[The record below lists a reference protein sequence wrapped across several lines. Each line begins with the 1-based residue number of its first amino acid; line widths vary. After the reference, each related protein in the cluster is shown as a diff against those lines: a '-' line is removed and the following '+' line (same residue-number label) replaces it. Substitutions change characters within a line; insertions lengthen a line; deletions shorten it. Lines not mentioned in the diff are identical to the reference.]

1 MTLQEVSSICALVPR
16 PPSKE
21 GDSGTQGGQGGTE
34 RGTTAG
40 QPETPN
46 LKELANAALVRLG
59 KRDTLRDDCGTKA
72 EKVCP
77 APPPKKDPC
86 GTTAGQPNRPLPSP
100 AWDAEI
106 ATLIEWFLKTPPPVE
121 PFELHQGVMVL
132 RPVHFWEYL
141 KGDIAT
147 GPGKARAFTGALQ
160 KDLRRLALLFGAT
173 TSSTTTH
180 QGER

>member
-1 MTLQEVSSICALVPR
+1 MTLQEVSSICVLVPR

-21 GDSGTQGGQGGTE
+21 GDSGTQGDQGGTE

-40 QPETPN
+40 QPETPT

-59 KRDTLRDDCGTKA
+59 KRDTLRDNCGTKA

-86 GTTAGQPNRPLPSP
+86 GTTAGQPNRPLPTP
-100 AWDAEI
+100 VWGAEI
-106 ATLIEWFLKTPPPVE
+106 AALIEWFLRTPPPPE
-121 PFELHQGVMVL
+121 PFKLYQGVTVL
-132 RPVHFWEYL
+132 RPGKFWKSL
-141 KGDIAT
+141 KGDIAA
-147 GPGKARAFTGALQ
+147 GPGKARACTGALQ
-160 KDLRRLALLFGAT
+160 KDLRTLALLFGAT
-173 TSSTTTH
+173 TSSSTTH